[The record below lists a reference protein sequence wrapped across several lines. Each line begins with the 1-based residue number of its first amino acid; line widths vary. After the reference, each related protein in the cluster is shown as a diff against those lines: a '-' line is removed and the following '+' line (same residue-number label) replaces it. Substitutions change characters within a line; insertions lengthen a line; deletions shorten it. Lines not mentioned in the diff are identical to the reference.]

1 MNINE
6 IKAEIEIKQKDINK
20 NIRIINSFE
29 DYNRDF
35 EFDDNYKNEKEI
47 KEKCEIFINNNKIS
61 FNYFYELEKEGKYE
75 IKYMFNT
82 QNIISL
88 VICSLNVI
96 I

>member
-1 MNINE
+1 ME
-6 IKAEIEIKQKDINK
+6 DENK
-20 NIRIINSFE
+20 
-29 DYNRDF
+29 YL
-35 EFDDNYKNEKEI
+35 NEKEI
-47 KEKCEIFINNNKIS
+47 KECEIFINNNKML
-61 FNYFYELEKEGKYE
+61 FNYFYELEKEGKNE